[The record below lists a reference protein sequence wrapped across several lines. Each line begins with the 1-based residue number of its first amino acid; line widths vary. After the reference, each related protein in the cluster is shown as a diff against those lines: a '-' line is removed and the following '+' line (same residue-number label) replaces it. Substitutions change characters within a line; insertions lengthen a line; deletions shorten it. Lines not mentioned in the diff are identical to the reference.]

1 MAKKGG
7 VQQLQT
13 EINSDD
19 EFEKFLERDG
29 LLVMDVYTEWC
40 GPCVGMIGSLKKIK
54 LELGGDNLQLA
65 ICKSDE
71 ITALK
76 RFRNKSEPTWLF
88 SSHGKIV
95 NLMFGTNVPKLINL
109 ITEELDLELKC
120 RAGEIER
127 SYYELWEL
135 TPEEQEREDV
145 RQEREEEVARI
156 EREAAAKKRIDY
168 ITHVTDEIMA
178 NIPDMGCS
186 LFMPHVH
193 KDVFK
198 KLHDHAEK
206 HDLHLKEKRLVHL
219 NPKMLEILHFE
230 CENPMA
236 DEVFEQIYYKDIQAY
251 VWKLND
257 GETRPPEEVIGAYVK
272 IITEPVEVLDA
283 DGNVEKVI
291 PRMIDQLEM
300 LYNANDD
307 TWKAVPKLPPQ
318 KSGSSIATTTSSD
331 SSQNASKETF
341 DEEACR
347 RLFVPGVW
355 TPSNRR
361 ANAALFY
368 LLFRHLTEHFLP
380 PDPVPEPPHICMVFD
395 AYKKRDVLEVAMNEK
410 YKTQVMAFGYFT
422 TGDPKTAELIAKS
435 TERYLTKKPN
445 VNDKLIMKVSKATSH
460 AMLALTAMGP
470 CYVSQNA
477 VEGQEE
483 CATLFPPNYN
493 FVEEENE
500 TGEVEKKKHKKK
512 RRGKKGDSSST
523 TTVDSAVSTTP
534 SAEPGADG
542 QSELGTI
549 GEGSTGEEGETTS
562 SSQNSPE
569 KTGGDPEEGGTT
581 AGGGT

>member
-13 EINSDD
+13 EINTDD

-71 ITALK
+71 IGALK

-88 SSHGKIV
+88 ASHGKIV

-109 ITEELDLELKC
+109 ITEELDIELKC
-120 RAGEIER
+120 RAGELER

-156 EREAAAKKRIDY
+156 EKEAAAKKRLDY
-168 ITHVTDEIMA
+168 ITHVTDEIMT
-178 NIPDMGCS
+178 NIPDMGIT

-206 HDLHLKEKRLVHL
+206 HDLHMKEKRLVHL
-219 NPKMLEILHFE
+219 NPKMLEVLHFE
-230 CENPMA
+230 CENRLA
-236 DEVFEQIYYKDIQAY
+236 DDVFEQIYYKDIQAY
-251 VWKLND
+251 VWKLTE
-257 GETRPPEEVIGAYVK
+257 GETRSPEEVIGAFVK
-272 IITEPVEVLDA
+272 IITEPVEVLDP

-291 PRMIDQLEM
+291 PRMIEPLEM
-300 LYNANDD
+300 MYNANDG
-307 TWKAVPKLPPQ
+307 TWKMVSKLPPQ
-318 KSGSSIATTTSSD
+318 KSASSIATTTSSE

-341 DEEACR
+341 DEEACP
-347 RLFVPGVW
+347 RLIIPGVW
-355 TPSNRR
+355 TPTNQR

-410 YKTQVMAFGYFT
+410 YKTQVMAFGYFS
-422 TGDPKTAELIAKS
+422 TGDPKTAELIAKT
-435 TERYLTKKPN
+435 TERYMTKRPN

-483 CATLFPPNYN
+483 CAALFPPNYN

-512 RRGKKGDSSST
+512 RRGKKSDTSVSSAA
-523 TTVDSAVSTTP
+523 DSAVSTTP

-542 QSELGTI
+542 QGELGTI

-569 KTGGDPEEGGTT
+569 KTGGEPEEGG
-581 AGGGT
+581 APS

>member
-13 EINSDD
+13 EISSDD

-71 ITALK
+71 ISALK

-88 SSHGKIV
+88 ASHGKIV

-120 RAGEIER
+120 RAGEVER
-127 SYYELWEL
+127 TYYELWEL
-135 TPEEQEREDV
+135 TPDEQQREDV

-156 EREAAAKKRIDY
+156 EREAAAKKRLDY

-178 NIPDMGCS
+178 NIPDMGCT

-219 NPKMLEILHFE
+219 NPKMLEVLHFE
-230 CENPMA
+230 CENRLA
-236 DEVFEQIYYKDIQAY
+236 DDVFEQIYYKDIQAY
-251 VWKLND
+251 VWKLNE
-257 GETRPPEEVIGAYVK
+257 GETRPPEEVIGAFVK

-291 PRMIDQLEM
+291 PRMIEPLEM
-300 LYNANDD
+300 QYIEG
-307 TWKAVPKLPPQ
+307 TWRMVAKLPPQ

-331 SSQNASKETF
+331 SSQNVSKETF
-341 DEEACR
+341 DEDACP
-347 RLFVPGVW
+347 RLIIPGVW
-355 TPSNRR
+355 TPTNRR
-361 ANAALFY
+361 ANAALIY

-395 AYKKRDVLEVAMNEK
+395 AYKKRDVLEVAMNDK
-410 YKTQVMAFGYFT
+410 YKTQVMAFGYFS
-422 TGDPKTAELIAKS
+422 TGDPKTAELIAKT
-435 TERYLTKKPN
+435 TERYVTKKPN

-483 CATLFPPNYN
+483 CAALFPPNYN

-523 TTVDSAVSTTP
+523 STVDSAVSTTP

-542 QSELGTI
+542 QSELTTI

-569 KTGGDPEEGGTT
+569 KTGGDTEDGATG
-581 AGGGT
+581 AH

>member
-7 VQQLQT
+7 VQQLQS
-13 EINSDD
+13 EINTDD

-65 ICKSDE
+65 ICKTDE

-88 SSHGKIV
+88 ASHGKIV

-109 ITEELDLELKC
+109 ITEELDMELKC
-120 RAGEIER
+120 RAGELER
-127 SYYELWEL
+127 TYYELWEL
-135 TPEEQEREDV
+135 TPDEQEREDV

-156 EREAAAKKRIDY
+156 EKEAAAKKRLDY

-178 NIPDMGCS
+178 NIPDMGIT

-206 HDLHLKEKRLVHL
+206 HDLHMKEKRLVHL
-219 NPKMLEILHFE
+219 NPKMLEVLHFE
-230 CENPMA
+230 CENRLA
-236 DEVFEQIYYKDIQAY
+236 DDVFEQIYYKDIQAY

-257 GETRPPEEVIGAYVK
+257 GETRAPEEVIGAFVQ

-291 PRMIDQLEM
+291 PRMIEPLEM
-300 LYNANDD
+300 MYSANDG
-307 TWKAVPKLPPQ
+307 TWKMVSKLPPQ
-318 KSGSSIATTTSSD
+318 KSGSSIATATSSD

-341 DEEACR
+341 DEDSCPK
-347 RLFVPGVW
+347 LIIPGVW
-355 TPSNRR
+355 TPTNRR

-380 PDPVPEPPHICMVFD
+380 PDPIPEPPHICMVFD

-410 YKTQVMAFGYFT
+410 YKSHVMAFGYFT
-422 TGDPKTAELIAKS
+422 TGDPKTADLIAKT
-435 TERYLTKKPN
+435 TERYTTKKPN

-483 CATLFPPNYN
+483 CAALFPPNYN

-512 RRGKKGDSSST
+512 RRGKKSDTSVTSA
-523 TTVDSAVSTTP
+523 VDSAVSTTP

-542 QSELGTI
+542 QNELATV

-569 KTGGDPEEGGTT
+569 KTGGGDDDGT
-581 AGGGT
+581 AN